1 MVGGMDKKADKLS
14 RADIS
19 TIFGYVNQS
28 LGIELSE
35 KGKKVIQKDIIRRM
49 LYHDNDVEKVK
60 NYFKDYDGE
69 MRKLYVAW
77 DGYDGD
83 TLRYYLT
90 RK

>member
-1 MVGGMDKKADKLS
+1 
-14 RADIS
+14 
-19 TIFGYVNQS
+19 
-28 LGIELSE
+28 
-35 KGKKVIQKDIIRRM
+35 M